1 MSFDYNTGRKQL
13 VLPEYGRNIQ
23 MMVDYIKSV
32 EDRTERNR
40 LANAVVA
47 VMGNLNPH
55 LRDIAD
61 FKHKLWDH
69 IAIIADFELD
79 IDFPYDIP
87 KRETFNQLPKI
98 VPYGTHTIRYKHY
111 GKSIE
116 LIIEAALAMPE
127 SEEKDALIN
136 VIANHMKKSYLS
148 WNRDS
153 VNDDVILNDLKTLSK
168 GKIDVSKIKLNEARE
183 IIGKKHNKKIIR
195 KNKPY

>member
-1 MSFDYNTGRKQL
+1 MSFDYNTSRKQL

-23 MMVDYIKSV
+23 MMVDYIKSI
-32 EDRTERNR
+32 EDRVERNR

-69 IAIIADFELD
+69 LAIIANFELD

-87 KRETFNQLPKI
+87 KPETFKQLPKI
-98 VPYGTHTIRYKHY
+98 VPYGTHTIRFKHY
-111 GKSIE
+111 GKAIE
-116 LIIEAALAMPE
+116 SIIEAAIAMPE
-127 SEEKDALIN
+127 SDEKDALIN
-136 VIANHMKKSYLS
+136 VIGNHMKKSYLA

-153 VNDDVILNDLKTLSK
+153 VNDDVIINDLKILSK
-168 GKIDVSKIKLNEARE
+168 GKIDTSRIKLNEARE
-183 IIGKKHNKKIIR
+183 IIGKKPHKKIIR

>member
-1 MSFDYNTGRKQL
+1 LAQ
-13 VLPEYGRNIQ
+13 
-23 MMVDYIKSV
+23 
-32 EDRTERNR
+32 EDRSERNR
-40 LANAVVA
+40 LAQALIN

-55 LRDIAD
+55 LRDIHD

-69 IAIIADFELD
+69 LAIIADFKLD

-87 KRETFNQLPKI
+87 RPETFKQLPKI
-98 VPYGTHTIRYKHY
+98 VPYGTHTIRFKHY

-116 LIIEAALAMPE
+116 MIIEAALAMPE
-127 SEEKDALIN
+127 SEERDALIN

-153 VNDDVILNDLKTLSK
+153 VNDDVILNDLKILSK
-168 GKIDVSKIKLNEARE
+168 GKVDLSKIKLNEARE
-183 IIGKKHNKKIIR
+183 IIGKKQHTNKKIIR